1 MQRLLHHTILACA
14 ALTCMMSMAA
24 AEPSSGK
31 TGPVQQQGGP
41 VSQKQTAPPLNLSD
55 SQRQQIQQAIAARDT
70 SVSFGLKT
78 AKPAQNFAPA
88 VHAKLPKALKPH
100 PFPRPLIY
108 KLPVLKLYDYVK
120 FKNDV
125 LIVNPMSREIVDVLP
140 MGNG

>member
-1 MQRLLHHTILACA
+1 MRCLLHRMILAGA
-14 ALTCMMSMAA
+14 ALICLTGIAA
-24 AEPSSGK
+24 AAPSSGK
-31 TGPVQQQGGP
+31 TSPVQQQGGP

-55 SQRQQIQQAIAARDT
+55 DQRQQIQQAIAARDT

-78 AKPAQNFAPA
+78 AKSAQNFAPA

-108 KLPVLKLYDYVK
+108 KLPVLKRYDYVK

-125 LIVNPMSREIVDVLP
+125 LIVNPLNREIVDVLP